1 MHHAIKE
8 VTVSHEGLNYLQD
21 RQETINDTA
30 LLLVTRS
37 LFDLFHYVLKTN
49 TTFCRMSQHSLQLH
63 MCTAAMS
70 FSIPFADLLGR
81 HFSGLFV
88 AALLPSAS
96 DKVSS
101 WSEESRYTERQDT
114 AIFQRVEGIVC
125 VCALSCVC
133 TSKGERRDMF
143 ISTHRQRKEELLVKW
158 QVKGTEWGRTIGCLT
173 RRRGT
178 RCWVSGGSDV

>member
-1 MHHAIKE
+1 MNLYFSVACGSTKFGNKILNTILMITMHHAIKE

-101 WSEESRYTERQDT
+101 
-114 AIFQRVEGIVC
+114 
-125 VCALSCVC
+125 
-133 TSKGERRDMF
+133 
-143 ISTHRQRKEELLVKW
+143 
-158 QVKGTEWGRTIGCLT
+158 
-173 RRRGT
+173 
-178 RCWVSGGSDV
+178 